1 MGLIQGFWVRCFE
14 TTEGVIRGIGL
25 RRSGL
30 GRATVA
36 GLNYAGQFGL
46 ATYFLLRRRPV
57 VVMGQ
62 QMDTRTGERGSFR
75 STLELLLDR
84 YEPDTTRLF
93 QRLLRPDMT
102 VVDIGAHRGFF
113 SLISASRVGSGGRVY
128 SFEPHP
134 GNFEALQRNIQ
145 LNGYKN
151 ITAVRKA
158 VADKTGV
165 MKLFVNPKGSD
176 RHSLYAR
183 ENVEGLNNPEV
194 ETTTL
199 DEFLQT
205 LNWPCVDLV
214 KMDIEGAEPAA
225 FAGMRQ
231 ALEKC
236 RIRFVV
242 AEFSPPLLKAGGFDP
257 LGFLQ
262 EVSNIGFALYTIE
275 GEKEPKP
282 LSRDGFFDLVRGLR
296 DRGGTNLLCERIR
309 CLPSDYS
316 SATGIASWTA
326 SAGSHNP
333 PQ

>member
-1 MGLIQGFWVRCFE
+1 MGLIQGLWFRCFE
-14 TTEGVIRGIGL
+14 TTEGMIRGTGL

-46 ATYFLLRRRPV
+46 AMYFVLRRRPV
-57 VVMGQ
+57 VVKGQ
-62 QMDTRTGERGSFR
+62 QMDTRAGERGSFR

-93 QRLLRPDMT
+93 QRLLQPGMT
-102 VVDIGAHRGFF
+102 VVDIGAHGGYF
-113 SLISASRVGSGGRVY
+113 SLIGASRVGATGRVY
-128 SFEPHP
+128 AFEPYPASFE
-134 GNFEALQRNIQ
+134 ELRRNIE

-151 ITAVRKA
+151 IHAVRKA

-176 RHSLYAR
+176 RHSLYAG
-183 ENVEGLNNPEV
+183 ENVQRLNNPEV

-199 DEFLQT
+199 DEFFKT
-205 LNWPCVDLV
+205 LNWPRVDLV

-225 FAGMRQ
+225 FVGMRQ

-242 AEFSPPLLKAGGFDP
+242 AEFSPPLLKAGGLDP

-262 EVSNIGFALYTIE
+262 EVSNMGFALYTIE
-275 GEKEPKP
+275 GEKEPRP
-282 LSRDGFFDLVRGLR
+282 LSPEAFFDFIWGLR
-296 DRGGTNLLCERIR
+296 NRGGTNLLCERIR
-309 CLPSDYS
+309 SLP
-316 SATGIASWTA
+316 AP
-326 SAGSHNP
+326 GSRGAP
-333 PQ
+333 SL